1 MSSEVK
7 DIRKSVIYGYC
18 RVSGLSQDLEEQI
31 EKIEREGVPKENIFS
46 EKITGTVKNREQ
58 LNRLLEIVEKKDI
71 IYITKLDRL
80 SRDLK
85 NALEIIEELNEK
97 GVIIEILN
105 IGRLDNSS
113 TGKLLTQIMLAFA
126 EFERN
131 TIVER
136 LQEGKEY
143 QRKHNPGFKEGRPN
157 KLNEVDVKSMVKLK
171 ETSKLTNKEIARM
184 YNISLRSYYNYL
196 KKLKKN
202 I

>member
-1 MSSEVK
+1 MSNEEK
-7 DIRKSVIYGYC
+7 EIRKPIVYGYC
-18 RVSGLSQDLEEQI
+18 RVSGLSQDLEEQK

-58 LNRLLEIVEKKDI
+58 LNNLLEIVEKKDI

-143 QRKHNPGFKEGRPN
+143 QRKHNPNFKEGRPN
-157 KLNEVDVKSMVKLK
+157 KLNEADVQSMIKLK
-171 ETSKLTNKEIARM
+171 ETSKMTNKEIARM

-196 KKLKKN
+196 NKQKN
-202 I
+202 NI